1 MRIDIDEDQARLY
14 GLTDRAQINLLA
26 TICLWLNGYNFRI
39 GNADWSIGS
48 RKEPPLMELVKAGQI
63 QLTEEAAT
71 EAHTALLNRGL
82 LKEDYLCKRKVD
94 WLITEN
100 GHTVINNVLHPTSA
114 LYPSWVRDHSEITGP
129 LVTQKHELHHHHKG
143 VARVEHLGEQL
154 DFIEQVRKN
163 PRDGKIVAP
172 DLFLLTSSKYP
183 DWAVEMIVE
192 ANKFG
197 ECVEKWNQLARGD
210 FRVLWVFDS
219 RTAMFDFYNSLHRDD
234 LINLPKGPFSGHP
247 DAWSAKTVTERLIE
261 ANKSSE
267 HSSEAA
273 HLTCTLT
280 ALVENDSSDFG
291 QRLAA
296 VERVLRK
303 WQRIES

>member
-14 GLTDRAQINLLA
+14 GLTDRAQIILLA
-26 TICLWLNGYNFRI
+26 TICLWLNGHKFQL
-39 GNADWSIGS
+39 GGSDWSIGS
-48 RKEPPLMELVKAGQI
+48 HKEPPLMELVKAGPI
-63 QLTEEAAT
+63 QLTEELVT
-71 EAHTALLNRGL
+71 EAHEALLKRGV

-100 GHTVINNVLHPTSA
+100 GYTIINNVLSPTPE
-114 LYPSWVRDHSEITGP
+114 LYPSWVQDHCKITGP
-129 LVTQKHELHHHHKG
+129 LVTQKNELHHHHKG
-143 VARVEHLGEQL
+143 VARVEYLGERL
-154 DFIEQVRKN
+154 DFIENVGKN
-163 PRDGKIVAP
+163 PRDGTIFAP
-172 DLFLLTSSKYP
+172 DLFLMTSSNYP
-183 DWAVEMIVE
+183 DWAVEMIVKKNE
-192 ANKFG
+192 FE
-197 ECVEKWNQLARGD
+197 ECVKKWNQLARGD
-210 FRVLWVFDS
+210 FRVLWVFDTRKKMIS
-219 RTAMFDFYNSLHRDD
+219 VFNEFHRGN
-234 LINLPKGPFSGHP
+234 LTNLPRGLFTGKADS
-247 DAWSAKTVTERLIE
+247 WSAKTVTERLIE